1 MRDRIKPK
9 LVAVD
14 LDGTLLDGRGNPH
27 AADVRALRAIKESG
41 VHVTIVTGRLYSG
54 TRHAAGVLG
63 LDGPVACVDGSHV
76 VSAATHTT
84 LFHHGII
91 GDHATTLRDSLARRG
106 PAAFVFARDEVV
118 HDEAGIPYLEY
129 VTTWSKDVTRVT
141 SVVEHDSWHHDE
153 GVTAVVAV
161 GSMQQIIGA
170 AEDIAKALPDQLQ
183 LATFPTRRIEGS
195 WGMVVRA
202 RGGNKG
208 SALGWLADHHGIPL
222 SATMAVGDW
231 INDIPMLKAAGRSF
245 AMAQAPDSVKDAA
258 SDVLEQSALEGG
270 GIARAV
276 EIVFGIGLP

>member
-1 MRDRIKPK
+1 VSAKAK

-14 LDGTLLDGRGNPH
+14 LDGTLLDARGNPH
-27 AADVRALRAIKESG
+27 AADVRALRAVKGMG

-54 TRHAAGVLG
+54 TRQAAEILG

-91 GDHATTLRDSLARRG
+91 GEHATALRDALARRG

-118 HDEAGIPYLEY
+118 HDEAGVPYLEY
-129 VTTWSKDVTRVT
+129 VTTWSKDVTRVEKV
-141 SVVEHDSWHHDE
+141 SGHDSWHAED

-170 AEDIAKALPDQLQ
+170 AEDIAKVLPSQLQ
-183 LATFPTRRIEGS
+183 IATFPTRRIEGS

-208 SALGWLADHHGIPL
+208 SALGWLADHHGIGL
-222 SATMAVGDW
+222 ESTIAIGDW

-245 AMAQAPDSVKDAA
+245 AMAQAPDSVKEAA
-258 SDVLEQSALEGG
+258 SDVLEQTAFEGG

-276 EIVFGIGLP
+276 EIVFGITLP